1 MNCTNYI
8 DGSAVRRAPICT
20 GLAKNELGSFPLFTG
35 LSPTE
40 LLVIAAQV
48 QILEFQQA
56 QFVALEGE
64 KPDQIFLILEGQ
76 VEIVKNGSPDPA
88 GPQRVAILE
97 KGSSVGEMALLDYQ
111 PRSASVRTLAP
122 SRFYVLSLA
131 RLKEL
136 NESHK
141 NIYRVIVENI
151 EKEICQRLRYTT
163 EVTVVSLQETLK
175 QSRIRELMGHF
186 LINVFII
193 LCFYALVLGC
203 TVKLVSEINVSI
215 LISAALLVSI
225 VVPAILIVIKRGR
238 RSLDFYGLTATNWRS
253 AIREAMTWTLPIL
266 ALAVAVKRIAIL
278 DPAFSHLSV
287 FSGRL
292 SQNPTYGPYLLQLGV
307 YVVLAPVQ
315 EFLVRGVLQGS
326 LQEFLTGRY
335 VIWKSILISNLL
347 FSTLHLHLS
356 VSFAL
361 MAFLPG
367 LFWGWLYSRHRTL
380 IGVTIS
386 HILIG
391 AWIFYFVGVHGIL
404 LLNNEVSHP

>member
-1 MNCTNYI
+1 MNESGDAI
-8 DGSAVRRAPICT
+8 T
-20 GLAKNELGSFPLFTG
+20 GELGNFPLFTG

-40 LLVIAAQV
+40 LLVIAAQA

-76 VEIVKNGSPDPA
+76 AEIVKSGSPDPA
-88 GPQRVAILE
+88 RPQRVAILE
-97 KGSSVGEMALLDYQ
+97 KGGSVGEMALLDYQ

-141 NIYRVIVENI
+141 NIYRVIVENT

-163 EVTVVSLQETLK
+163 EVTVVALQETLK

-186 LINVFII
+186 LVNVFII
-193 LCFYALVLGC
+193 LCVYAFVLGC
-203 TVKLVSEINVSI
+203 TVKLVSEISISI

-225 VVPAILIVIKRGR
+225 VVPAILIVNKRGR

-278 DPAFSHLSV
+278 HPAFSHLSV

-292 SQNPTYGPYLLQLGV
+292 SQNPTYGPYLLELGI
-307 YVVLAPVQ
+307 YVVLAAVQ

-404 LLNNEVSHP
+404 LSGTG